1 MSNLFKKA
9 NLPYL
14 VVSSLATLTL
24 ISSLVLAV
32 TSQIPFP
39 LILALATLSVLVI
52 ALLCKAISSNKR
64 MEVERSKFAEKEQR
78 LENKMSLEK
87 EAGEAANKKI
97 GELRNQLNESTKENQ
112 GLDKRARGLNEEV
125 IRLEAEKDNLSEE
138 KESLGQKLED
148 KTNRIA
154 ELCRMVNEFEKIINA
169 PYKQEKKSHREQQV
183 KELRCRQMKELRYVQ
198 MKKSLRLKISR
209 LYKQLRE
216 EESNL
221 AKKKEC
227 IAKLKREMNI
237 IYGEPK
243 NRELDKE
250 KEELQAELDRLKS
263 ENKWFSQENSCVKK
277 ELEKVKQDAD
287 VDAEEVDNAYRASCS
302 KQTEIQNLR
311 AILHQQSKSIEDLE
325 SELDQQ
331 KKENEQLVQECQNEC
346 KRQREVYVKQL
357 QELECIKDAEIK
369 RLNDTLHSPERTKQK
384 QINQQNSVSQKPK
397 SAMRARSF
405 SLTLELENAIND
417 PSFLRRR

>member
-14 VVSSLATLTL
+14 VASSLATLTL

-32 TSQIPFP
+32 TFQIPFP

-52 ALLCKAISSNKR
+52 ALSCRAISSNKR
-64 MEVERSKFAEKEQR
+64 MEIEKSKFAEKEQR
-78 LENKMSLEK
+78 LENKISLEK

-112 GLDKRARGLNEEV
+112 GLDKRARGLDEKV
-125 IRLEAEKDNLSEE
+125 VRLEAEKDNLSEE

-148 KTNRIA
+148 ETNRIA

-183 KELRCRQMKELRYVQ
+183 KKLRCRQMKELRYAQ
-198 MKKSLRLKISR
+198 MKKSLHLKISR

-250 KEELQAELDRLKS
+250 KEELQAELDRLQRKVERLTK
-263 ENKWFSQENSCVKK
+263 ENKDLSEKLKDTENFLESQFTELEEINKCRNNQVKK
-277 ELEKVKQDAD
+277 LQDSLLEK
-287 VDAEEVDNAYRASCS
+287 SF
-302 KQTEIQNLR
+302 
-311 AILHQQSKSIEDLE
+311 
-325 SELDQQ
+325 
-331 KKENEQLVQECQNEC
+331 
-346 KRQREVYVKQL
+346 
-357 QELECIKDAEIK
+357 
-369 RLNDTLHSPERTKQK
+369 ER
-384 QINQQNSVSQKPK
+384 
-397 SAMRARSF
+397 R
-405 SLTLELENAIND
+405 
-417 PSFLRRR
+417 